1 MPLKKGKPR
10 GGGSGRRR
18 GSKAADVSAPPQK
31 RAKRK
36 PPSIVSD
43 VSVDEEVPTSS
54 SSEEEQPTAAEA
66 QAQDQDQ
73 DQDQEQEQENLQIP
87 AAAQTSTGNKST
99 RKKKGTPRQ
108 VYRIDDHLL
117 EENIL
122 EWMQQEEN
130 DFLWNSIRTDYR
142 CPQKKKTRFGLKE
155 KEINDDPAYDIEMSG
170 KY

>member
-1 MPLKKGKPR
+1 MPVKKGRPR
-10 GGGSGRRR
+10 GGVSGRRR
-18 GSKAADVSAPPQK
+18 GSKAADVSPQ
-31 RAKRK
+31 KRK

-43 VSVDEEVPTSS
+43 VSVDEEAPTSS
-54 SSEEEQPTAAEA
+54 SSEEEQPTAADEA
-66 QAQDQDQ
+66 QDEDQDE
-73 DQDQEQEQENLQIP
+73 DQEQEQENLQIP
-87 AAAQTSTGNKST
+87 AAAQTSTLTTGNNKST

-122 EWMQQEEN
+122 EWMQQQEN

-142 CPQKKKTRFGLKE
+142 CPQKKKTRFSLKE